1 MSYVWAEVNQSPSF
15 LEPTAWIRICHTPV
29 GQITSLLL
37 QDYVL
42 GSFSVK
48 YSLFCGVMVIVDVTV
63 FFQGPDLDIGNISS
77 LWKTSP
83 SYLAK

>member
-15 LEPTAWIRICHTPV
+15 LEPTSGTRICHKPV

-48 YSLFCGVMVIVDVTV
+48 YSLFCGMMGIVDVTV
-63 FFQGPDLDIGNISS
+63 FFQGPNLDIGNIHS